1 MPTAVYPIRF
11 IFYFTFSYYYIKQ
24 KLKRKSKIF
33 FSIVLPLRIRVDNAT
48 DAAP

>member
-1 MPTAVYPIRF
+1 MPTAGYPIRF

-24 KLKRKSKIF
+24 KLKSKIF

-48 DAAP
+48 DAAPW